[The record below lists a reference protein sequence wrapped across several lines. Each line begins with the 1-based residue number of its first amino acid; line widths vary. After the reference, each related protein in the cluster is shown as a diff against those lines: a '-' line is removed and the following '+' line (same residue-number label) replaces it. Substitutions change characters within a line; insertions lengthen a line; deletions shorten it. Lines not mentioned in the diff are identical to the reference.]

1 MSSSRFDNLLRR
13 VKPFIVRKT
22 TQLRE
27 PVSAE
32 ERLSVTLRYLVTG
45 DSMQTISF
53 SYRLGHSTV
62 SYIIEE
68 TCQALWRALS
78 VEFLQPP
85 KSSDEWKKISEGFAD
100 IWNFPHCIGAMDG
113 KHILMQ
119 APPNVAS
126 QYFNY
131 KGTHS
136 IVLMAVCYYNY
147 CFLLLD
153 IGDYGKKIDDVISG
167 QSAKLPYFFIGDS
180 AFPLMN
186 SMLKPYPGTYLPENK
201 HISNYRLLRA
211 RRVIENAFG
220 ILASKFC
227 IFRRP
232 VVAKAHKVTLITQ
245 AACALQNFLTISE
258 MHCPTSGRFY
268 CPVGYIDREDPQ
280 GNVIP
285 GDWMGHCNTL
295 QSVRH
300 VGSNLYSKS
309 AAEVRDSFMNYFNLR
324 PGSVP

>member
-1 MSSSRFDNLLRR
+1 MMRKKLLLLLFLRRRKRLMKRRPRSKWVREIFKCRSSFGEYHSLIKEMRLVDYFSFYRYFHMSPSRFDDLLRR
-13 VKPFIVRKT
+13 VKPLIVRKT

-27 PVSAE
+27 PVSAD

-68 TCQALWRALS
+68 TCQAIWRALS

-100 IWNFPHCIGAMDG
+100 IWNFPHCVGAIDG

-119 APPNVAS
+119 APPNVGS

-136 IVLMAVCYYNY
+136 TVLMAVCDYNY

-153 IGDYGKKIDDVISG
+153 IGDYGYSVI
-167 QSAKLPYFFIGDS
+167 QHLEKL
-180 AFPLMN
+180 
-186 SMLKPYPGTYLPENK
+186 
-201 HISNYRLLRA
+201 
-211 RRVIENAFG
+211 
-220 ILASKFC
+220 
-227 IFRRP
+227 
-232 VVAKAHKVTLITQ
+232 
-245 AACALQNFLTISE
+245 
-258 MHCPTSGRFY
+258 
-268 CPVGYIDREDPQ
+268 
-280 GNVIP
+280 
-285 GDWMGHCNTL
+285 
-295 QSVRH
+295 
-300 VGSNLYSKS
+300 
-309 AAEVRDSFMNYFNLR
+309 
-324 PGSVP
+324 